1 MELAKKRFEMRV
13 NEGGHFIPTDVIE
26 RRYYA
31 GLKNLFELYLPIC
44 DIAIVYDN
52 SENLNLVFEKL
63 DGGNIEIY
71 DLEKYKLIK
80 NV

>member
-1 MELAKKRFEMRV
+1 MRV
-13 NEGGHFIPTDVIE
+13 SEGGHFIPADVIE
-26 RRYYA
+26 RRYHA

-44 DIAIVYDN
+44 DIGIVYDN